1 MAKKRRIFEPG
12 HGRKLMVIVDESPE
26 VEGAL
31 FYAAGRVMHAGGFV
45 VLLYVIE
52 PENQFWEGVRQ
63 VQLEE
68 ETNKAKAIFRLFR
81 RKLNNDGYES
91 VPTEEVIREG
101 KKVDEIL
108 KQIDEDE
115 DIAVLVLGASKEAAG
130 PGPLVSTLAVGANLV
145 VFSFINALWLRP
157 PTIADPDRV
166 VVIGR
171 DFSIPDP

>member
-1 MAKKRRIFEPG
+1 MAKKRRVFEEG

-26 VEGAL
+26 VEVRAL
-31 FYAAGRVMHAGGFV
+31 LRRRARAARGRSVL
-45 VLLYVIE
+45 LLYVIE

-68 ETNKAKAIFRLFR
+68 ETNKARAIFRLFR
-81 RKLNNDGYES
+81 RKLNNDGYEA

-130 PGPLVSTLAVGANLV
+130 PGPLVSSLAVGANAGKFPIPITIVPGELAV
-145 VFSFINALWLRP
+145 EDIKAL
-157 PTIADPDRV
+157 A
-166 VVIGR
+166 
-171 DFSIPDP
+171 